1 MQPAATTAEPGR
13 QSPLP
18 ALAVEGLS
26 KSFRTGFWL
35 NRVVSPLRG
44 CTLEVFA
51 GETFGLLGP
60 NGAGKTTLLKVL
72 LGIVRPSAGK
82 ATLLGQPLGDAAVK
96 ARLGYLPENPYF
108 YEYLT
113 GEETLRF
120 VGELFGLSGGV
131 LAGRISGLLD
141 RVGLSREAARR
152 PLRKYSKGML
162 QRIGLAQALI
172 NDPQLVFLDE
182 PMSGLDPAG
191 RRQIREIILQLRA
204 EGKTVF
210 FNSHILTDV
219 EVLCDRIGL
228 LVQGALVSCGSLGE
242 LLGTEQTYSAE
253 VAGASIAQLSHLLSH
268 SEQCGERVRG
278 RLKVPVAQFTA
289 QLPPQAVLIDLK
301 LERRSLEEFFQA
313 KVAEHQGRVLDT

>member
-1 MQPAATTAEPGR
+1 MQPAAATADPGR
-13 QSPLP
+13 QSRLP

-26 KSFRTGFWL
+26 KSFRAGFWL

-44 CTLEVFA
+44 CTLEVFV

-82 ATLLGQPLGDAAVK
+82 ATLLGHPLGDAAVR

-120 VGELFGLSGGV
+120 VGKLFGLSEDV
-131 LAGRISGLLD
+131 LARRIPGLLE
-141 RVGLSREAARR
+141 RVGLSREAARC

-182 PMSGLDPAG
+182 PMSGLDPTG
-191 RRQIREIILQLRA
+191 RRLIRETILQLRA

-210 FNSHILTDV
+210 FNSHILADV

-228 LVQGALVSCGSLGE
+228 LVQGQLVSCGTLE
-242 LLGTEQTYSAE
+242 ALLGSEQTYRAA
-253 VAGASIAQLSHLLSH
+253 VAGVSAAQLAHLLSD
-268 SEQCGERVRG
+268 SEQVGERVRG

-289 QLPPQAVLIDLK
+289 QLPSQAVLIDLK

-313 KVAEHQGRVLDT
+313 KVAEHQGRIFDT